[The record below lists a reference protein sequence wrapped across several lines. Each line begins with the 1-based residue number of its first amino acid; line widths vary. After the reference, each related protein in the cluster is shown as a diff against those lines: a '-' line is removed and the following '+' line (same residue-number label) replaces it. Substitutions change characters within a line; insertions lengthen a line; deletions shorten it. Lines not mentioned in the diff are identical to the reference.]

1 MRVSF
6 WQRLFADPNGAPG
19 LVRRLLIEQ
28 AAQQW
33 RRYALAFGLMA
44 IAAAST
50 TLGVY
55 LVGPVI
61 NAAYVDK
68 NLPGITVLALAT
80 AVIFMIKGIATYGGA
95 LQLARIGNHIIAEN
109 QRRMFSRLLQQNL
122 GFFADRHSSE
132 FMARLTTG
140 ASAATQALNLLITS
154 IGRDLFTL
162 IGLVGVMAWQDPVMS
177 LFSIVAVPPA
187 MLMLRKMIKR
197 IRSVAHQQFTGNTR
211 ILETMQEMLQGIR
224 IIKAYELEPSM
235 RSRFDAHVAAL
246 EQESNKWARIA
257 HRSGPLMEALG
268 GFAVAIALI
277 YGGYRV
283 ILTGATP
290 GQFFSFLAAFM
301 LAYEPAKRLAR
312 LNIDLHS
319 TLVGVRILFDVI
331 DHPPTEP
338 PDEDKPPLKLSAA
351 RVEFADVQFAYRPGE
366 RVIRHLSFV
375 AEPGRVSA
383 LVGPSGGGK
392 STILNLM
399 LRFYEVEAGAI
410 VIDGQNIASVSRG
423 SLRGQL
429 AYVGQDVFLFR
440 GSVRDNIA
448 VGRRGASEQ
457 EIVAAAK
464 AAYAHD
470 FITAFPRGYDTQV
483 GEHGMQVAGGE
494 RQRIAIA
501 RALLKDAPIILLDE
515 ATASLDSESERQV
528 QRAIEHLC
536 QGRTTIVIA
545 HRLHTVV
552 DADRIFVIE
561 DGAVVESGRHDE
573 LLRKGGRYASFY
585 RLQLRD
591 QEVSPRI
598 AVASSA

>member
-235 RSRFDAHVAAL
+235 RSRFDAHVGAL